1 MPLSESL
8 GIAPW
13 AWQLLLAGLR
23 TLGITGGSLA
33 IGMALHPRRQVF
45 AVLAAPTA
53 HEAARIEIL
62 PPLNKR
68 EHVSHFLRA
77 VFKPDPSGQASL
89 RRLHA
94 RYNDWAS
101 DQRLPPAELGTELRA
116 IIEALGL
123 KCEPS
128 GRDVIVHGAAISD

>member
-33 IGMALHPRRQVF
+33 IGMALHPRR
-45 AVLAAPTA
+45 LANVTEAEQPT
-53 HEAARIEIL
+53 RIEII

-77 VFKPDPSGQASL
+77 TKFRPDPSGQASL
-89 RRLHA
+89 RALAA

-101 DQRLPPAELGTELRA
+101 DQRLPPSELGTELRA
-116 IIEALGL
+116 IIDALGL
-123 KCEPS
+123 KCEAS
-128 GRDVIVHGAAISD
+128 GRDVIVYGAAISE